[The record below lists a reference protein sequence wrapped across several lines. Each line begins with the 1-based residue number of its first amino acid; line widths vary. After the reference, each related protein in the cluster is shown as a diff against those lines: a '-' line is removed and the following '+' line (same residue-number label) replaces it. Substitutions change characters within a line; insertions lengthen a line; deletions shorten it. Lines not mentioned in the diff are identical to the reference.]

1 VPWHLFPEKPQSRGN
16 PSARRGPGIPGVT
29 WQGGFTLLE
38 LVMVLVI
45 LGILLALALPSYL
58 SARRNAY
65 FAEAAERLQEM
76 REFAWSFYAEKQTFD
91 GFLDGPYQSTANWDF
106 SYSSCAGTSCLVV
119 ATGRPGTRVQGATVT
134 VTLYG
139 DGTSTV
145 SSSGF

>member
-1 VPWHLFPEKPQSRGN
+1 M
-16 PSARRGPGIPGVT
+16 RRRSEA
-29 WQGGFTLLE
+29 GFTLVE

-45 LGILLALALPSYL
+45 LGTLLALAFPSYL
-58 SARRNAY
+58 AARRNAY

-91 GFLDGPYQSTANWDF
+91 GFSASPAPTENWGF
-106 SYSSCAGTSCLVV
+106 SYVSCGGTTCRMV
-119 ATGRPGTRVQGATVT
+119 ATGRSGTRVEGATVT
-134 VTLYG
+134 VTLSG

>member
-1 VPWHLFPEKPQSRGN
+1 MRGRK
-16 PSARRGPGIPGVT
+16 ALRA
-29 WQGGFTLLE
+29 QGGFTLVE
-38 LVMVLVI
+38 LVIVLVI
-45 LGILLALALPSYL
+45 LAILLVLALPSYL
-58 SARRNAY
+58 AARRNAY

-76 REFAWSFYAEKQTFD
+76 REFAWSFYAERQTFD
-91 GFLDGPYQSTANWDF
+91 GFPGGPYQSTAYWDF
-106 SYSSCAGTSCLVV
+106 SYSSCAATSCLLV

>member
-1 VPWHLFPEKPQSRGN
+1 MRHP
-16 PSARRGPGIPGVT
+16 RR
-29 WQGGFTLLE
+29 QEGFTLLE
-38 LVMVLVI
+38 VVMVLVI

-76 REFAWSFYAEKQTFD
+76 REFAWSFYAERQTFD
-91 GFLDGPYQSTANWDF
+91 GFSASPPSTEYWVFA
-106 SYSSCAGTSCLVV
+106 YPSCSGTTCQMT

-134 VTLYG
+134 VVLNG

>member
-1 VPWHLFPEKPQSRGN
+1 
-16 PSARRGPGIPGVT
+16 VT

-76 REFAWSFYAEKQTFD
+76 REFAWSFYVERQSFD

-106 SYSSCAGTSCLVV
+106 SYSSCAATSCLVV

>member
-1 VPWHLFPEKPQSRGN
+1 MRGR
-16 PSARRGPGIPGVT
+16 SEA
-29 WQGGFTLLE
+29 GFTLVE
-38 LVMVLVI
+38 LIMVLVI

-58 SARRNAY
+58 AARRNAY

-91 GFLDGPYQSTANWDF
+91 GFLNGPYQSTTYWDF
-106 SYSSCAGTSCLVV
+106 SYSGCAQTTCQMV
-119 ATGRPGTRVQGATVT
+119 ATGRAGTRVEGATVT
-134 VTLYG
+134 VTLSG

>member
-1 VPWHLFPEKPQSRGN
+1 MAWEFFPEKPQKQWNR
-16 PSARRGPGIPGVT
+16 SAKPRLAIPRMV

-58 SARRNAY
+58 AARRNAY

-76 REFAWSFYAEKQTFD
+76 REFAWSFYVEKQTFD
-91 GFLDGPYQSTANWDF
+91 GFVNGSYASTAYWDF
-106 SYSSCAGTSCLVV
+106 AYSSCAGTSCQVV
-119 ATGRPGTRVQGATVT
+119 ATGKTGTRVEGATVT

-139 DGTSTV
+139 DSTATV

>member
-1 VPWHLFPEKPQSRGN
+1 
-16 PSARRGPGIPGVT
+16 VT
-29 WQGGFTLLE
+29 WQGGFALLE

-76 REFAWSFYAEKQTFD
+76 REFAWSFYVERQSFD

-106 SYSSCAGTSCLVV
+106 SYSSCAATSCLVV